1 MNMAVLAV
9 LIGPLVS
16 ILQSLPTRLCCTEV
30 ALALFMFRLEAIEPG
45 REEERGMIDVEAWMW
60 ALIRLAR
67 FGRLGG
73 LLNDTGG

>member
-1 MNMAVLAV
+1 ML
-9 LIGPLVS
+9 
-16 ILQSLPTRLCCTEV
+16 
-30 ALALFMFRLEAIEPG
+30 RLEAIEPG
-45 REEERGMIDVEAWMW
+45 REEERGIIDVDAWMW